1 MEDACYVCMA
11 AHASVS
17 DHCAFMLEDAVR
29 KKLGE
34 YEETA
39 GSLTDSHEIN

>member
-1 MEDACYVCMA
+1 MCMA
-11 AHASVS
+11 ASAPLVF
-17 DHCAFMLEDAVR
+17 CAFMLEDAVR

-39 GSLTDSHEIN
+39 GVMTDSHEIN